1 MAALPTSELAR
12 STPSPGASG
21 DGRHAPDSALQRSAL
36 ALTADPAEATAL
48 VGLVMSRVGEIRHSG
63 GEVSLAQM
71 FRMLRES
78 YHSVARTRTRRP
90 MHDAQLTALAAAER
104 VTPESADA

>member
-1 MAALPTSELAR
+1 MAALPPAELTR
-12 STPSPGASG
+12 SVPSAGPSA
-21 DGRHAPDSALQRSAL
+21 DDRHAPDSALRSSAM

-48 VGLVMSRVGEIRHSG
+48 VSLVMSRVAEIRRSG